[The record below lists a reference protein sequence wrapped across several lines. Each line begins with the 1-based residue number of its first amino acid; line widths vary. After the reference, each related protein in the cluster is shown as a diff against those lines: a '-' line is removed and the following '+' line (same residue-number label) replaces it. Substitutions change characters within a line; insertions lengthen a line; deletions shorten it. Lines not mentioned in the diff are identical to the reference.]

1 VIVLNRGRL
10 LADGDTQ
17 TVMRDP
23 AVVDVYLGKSGR
35 TVPASDPGSEHA

>member
-35 TVPASDPGSEHA
+35 TVPANEAGGEHA